1 MNSQILI
8 GVTRDKKNKVVLDGA
23 TYTEIKKAFLG
34 MKTSEEFI
42 KLEIWSRANGLEKS
56 KRLRRIAEVSE
67 SDTEVSDVD
76 IEAESTHEEIS
87 EEKQESDTEDFK
99 VEEPVKPVSSKKK
112 KGKTS

>member
-8 GVTRDKKNKVVLDGA
+8 GVTRDKKHKVVLDGA
-23 TYTEIKKAFLG
+23 TYAEIKKAFLG

-56 KRLRRIAEVSE
+56 KRLRRVAEVSE
-67 SDTEVSDVD
+67 PNTEVSDVD
-76 IEAESTHEEIS
+76 IGTESTHEE
-87 EEKQESDTEDFK
+87 KGESDSEDFK
-99 VEEPVKPVSSKKK
+99 VEETVKPVSSKKK

>member
-8 GVTRDKKNKVVLDGA
+8 GVTRDKKHKVVLDGA
-23 TYTEIKKAFLG
+23 TYAEIKKAFLG

-56 KRLRRIAEVSE
+56 KRLRRTAEVSE

-76 IEAESTHEEIS
+76 IETESTT
-87 EEKQESDTEDFK
+87 EEKPESDSEDFN
-99 VEEPVKPVSSKKK
+99 VEEPVKTAPYKKK
-112 KGKTS
+112 KGKSS

>member
-8 GVTRDKKNKVVLDGA
+8 GVTRDKKHKVVLDGA
-23 TYTEIKKAFLG
+23 TYAEIKKAFRET
-34 MKTSEEFI
+34 KTGEEFI

-56 KRLRRIAEVSE
+56 KRLRRAAEVSE

-76 IEAESTHEEIS
+76 IETETNT
-87 EEKQESDTEDFK
+87 EKKPESDSEDFK

-112 KGKTS
+112 KGKAS